1 MEMEKRFTWEQRLY
15 ISTIPL
21 ENLNRAFRMLHF
33 QQCDAVIQVYIQ
45 QIRDTCQ
52 RLLRF
57 ELMYNPV
64 VLWKLRG
71 ILDVTS
77 AYAAMSWNNDP
88 SLYHRS
94 LWNYESFVVTRNLK
108 HCIYSEY
115 NYKCFWLRT
124 LIDREQ

>member
-88 SLYHRS
+88 SLYHR
-94 LWNYESFVVTRNLK
+94 LL
-108 HCIYSEY
+108 
-115 NYKCFWLRT
+115 
-124 LIDREQ
+124 